1 MRTYK
6 KKVANKPPA
15 SFIVNKQ
22 NLNQESGSFVSNN
35 KKKSS
40 DNEVNKTTK
49 ITSTIL
55 KLTDM
60 KASKVVLKNS
70 TNLKTDQISVVS
82 TAKHILDKG
91 LAKDFVVK
99 TNISTEKKVSNQQI
113 GLDRVSL
120 TSTTVDVVEIS
131 EVDRVNSTSKNDE
144 DDVVHA
150 SKSDN
155 NEGKMKYFFEVLI

>member
-15 SFIVNKQ
+15 SFIINKQ

-49 ITSTIL
+49 ITSTSL

-70 TNLKTDQISVVS
+70 TNLKTDQISVMS
-82 TAKHILDKG
+82 TTKHVLDKG
-91 LAKDFVVK
+91 PAKNFVVK
-99 TNISTEKKVSNQQI
+99 KNIFTEKKVSNQQSCVP
-113 GLDRVSL
+113 DRIS
-120 TSTTVDVVEIS
+120 STTTDVVESS

-155 NEGKMKYFFEVLI
+155 NEGKMKKFF